1 MRHATEN
8 AQSLAFKSAKRGDSP
23 DPWAI
28 QHEATNA
35 IAQAYMQTYR
45 QVVARYRFLTP
56 VRYTVYSGTITAME

>member
-8 AQSLAFKSAKRGDSP
+8 AQSRAFKSARRGDSP

-35 IAQAYMQTYR
+35 IAQAYMLTYR
-45 QVVARYRFLTP
+45 QVVARYRF
-56 VRYTVYSGTITAME
+56 